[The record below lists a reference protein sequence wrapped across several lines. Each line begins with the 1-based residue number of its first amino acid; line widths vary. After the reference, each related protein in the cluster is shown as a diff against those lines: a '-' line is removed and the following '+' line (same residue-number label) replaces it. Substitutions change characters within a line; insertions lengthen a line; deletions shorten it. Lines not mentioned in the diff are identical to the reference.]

1 MKSIEAIIE
10 RASDGTFSVYCK
22 DEMFNGM
29 GDTPELAKQ
38 NMLEQMQFFKET
50 SKEDGYEYPAFLD
63 SEFEVIYKFYTQS
76 LLEYYS
82 GVITPS
88 ALERLTGI
96 NKKQLWS
103 YLHGRTK
110 PQRTQVDKIEK
121 ALHTLGNELSSI
133 SL

>member
-10 RASDGTFSVYCK
+10 RASDGTYSVYCK
-22 DEMFNGM
+22 DEMLNGM

-38 NMLEQMQFFKET
+38 NMIEQIKFFRET
-50 SKEDGYEYPAFLD
+50 SIVDNYKYPTFLD
-63 SEFEVIYKFYTQS
+63 AEYEIIYKFDTQS

-82 GVITPS
+82 GVITPA

-103 YLHGRTK
+103 YLHGRSK
-110 PQRTQVDKIEK
+110 PRRTQVDKIEK

>member
-1 MKSIEAIIE
+1 
-10 RASDGTFSVYCK
+10 
-22 DEMFNGM
+22 MFTGM
-29 GDTPELAKQ
+29 GDSLESAKQ
-38 NMLEQMQFFKET
+38 NMLEQMEFFKET
-50 SKEDGYEYPAFLD
+50 SKEDGYQYPSFLD
-63 SEFEVIYKFYTQS
+63 TEFEMVYKFDTQS

-103 YLHGRTK
+103 YLHGRSK
-110 PQRTQVDKIEK
+110 PRRAQVDKIEK

>member
-1 MKSIEAIIE
+1 
-10 RASDGTFSVYCK
+10 
-22 DEMFNGM
+22 MFNGM

-38 NMLEQMQFFKET
+38 NMIEQIKFFRET
-50 SKEDGYEYPAFLD
+50 SIVDNYKYPTFLD
-63 SEFEVIYKFYTQS
+63 AEYEIIYKFDTQS

-82 GVITPS
+82 GVITPA

-103 YLHGRTK
+103 YLHGRSK
-110 PQRTQVDKIEK
+110 PRRTQIDKIEK
-121 ALHTLGNELSSI
+121 PLHTLGNKLSSI

>member
-10 RASDGTFSVYCK
+10 RASDGTYSVYCK

-38 NMLEQMQFFKET
+38 NMVEQIKFFKET
-50 SKEDGYEYPAFLD
+50 SIEDNYKYPFFLD
-63 SEFEVIYKFYTQS
+63 AEYEIKYKFDTQS

-82 GVITPS
+82 GVITPA

-103 YLHGRTK
+103 YLHGRSK
-110 PQRTQVDKIEK
+110 PRRTQVDKIEK
-121 ALHTLGNELSSI
+121 ALHALGNELSSI

>member
-1 MKSIEAIIE
+1 MISIEAIIE
-10 RASDGTFSVYCK
+10 RASNGTYSVYCK
-22 DEMFNGM
+22 NEMFTGM
-29 GDTPELAKQ
+29 GDTPEMAKQ
-38 NMLEQMQFFKET
+38 NMIEQMQFFKET
-50 SKEDGYEYPAFLD
+50 SKEDNFKYPSFLD
-63 SEFEVIYKFYTQS
+63 SEYEIIYKFDTQS

-110 PQRTQVDKIEK
+110 PRRTQVDKIEK